1 MADLVTRI
9 IAEDKQFNDKIER
22 SKKTVK
28 GFSDE
33 AGKAGQSA
41 GGFDRKLTSL
51 AGGALTKLIGGFGA
65 AATAGAAFKK
75 IIDSSQTS
83 ADNFQYILGGAKTT
97 VDQFFKSI
105 STGDF
110 TNFVNG
116 LGDVYKRAKQAQAAL
131 DQLWNTQLS
140 FNLMGS
146 EAQFKLTS
154 ARADANDR
162 DLSPEVRRKALAD
175 WKDAIE
181 ELRGYSET
189 YREDILNTTKSIVQT
204 YNNLPAESFGFDDLM
219 EIFKLDLIDPSRR
232 DEIKQAIFDDYKA
245 YTDAVK
251 QAQKDATYTY
261 RKATTVA
268 GRTTY
273 NTSKGFK
280 QAQFDED
287 LRKLNEQYKNAILTQ
302 SLLEA
307 ATDDQ
312 LQDIATRL
320 QEYSNV
326 GRQIS
331 TMDLTYARM
340 KTRLESQIEKDE
352 KGDGGKKTEIIPTGS
367 ITELEKKIQ
376 EAKKALAN
384 ATTDDMRLA
393 ADTLIKEL
401 EAKKVILSV
410 QFKLTDTG
418 DIDTGTIDP
427 IRTASRGDAI
437 RSIDKLQDKR
447 AGLVEK
453 LSVTIDPASITKLN
467 SDIKGIDD
475 SISALKKNFNLEI
488 TLPETGAGEFKGITS
503 YSDIISN
510 MAEKNR
516 DAIDSFYAI
525 EDAIGGIGNALD
537 NEAGAWLRWGANVI
551 GSIGQAIPAIAALTT
566 AKSAEATANTASAAS
581 GAASSVASIP
591 YVGPV
596 MAVAA
601 VASIIAALANLP
613 KFAFGGVVPG
623 NSFSGDNMLARV
635 NSGEMILNSGQQ
647 ANLFKMLNGGSVS
660 GGTKKIELVL
670 SGKTARAVIDADNKW
685 WDRI

>member
-116 LGDVYKRAKQAQAAL
+116 LGDVYKRAKQAEMAL
-131 DQLWNTQLS
+131 DQLWNTQLA

-181 ELRGYSET
+181 EMRGYSET

-219 EIFKLDLIDPSRR
+219 EIFKLDLIDPSKR
-232 DEIKQAIFDDYKA
+232 DEVKAEIAAEYKA
-245 YTDAVK
+245 YTDAVAK
-251 QAQKDATYTY
+251 AQKDATYTY

-320 QEYSNV
+320 QEYSSV
-326 GRQIS
+326 GKQIS
-331 TMDLTYARM
+331 TMDLTYNRM

-352 KGDGGKKTEIIPTGS
+352 KGDRGKKTEIIPTGS

-376 EAKKALAN
+376 EARKSFMN
-384 ATTDDMRLA
+384 ATTDDARAA
-393 ADTLIKEL
+393 ADALVKDL
-401 EAKKVILSV
+401 EAKKAILEI
-410 QFKLTDTG
+410 QFKYTG
-418 DIDTGTIDP
+418 LEDVGL
-427 IRTASRGDAI
+427 G
-437 RSIDKLQDKR
+437 DKL
-447 AGLVEK
+447 ANA
-453 LSVTIDPASITKLN
+453 DPLAPLKNIGNVDMSGVVYAPDVKVF
-467 SDIKGIDD
+467 D
-475 SISALKKNFNLEI
+475 SWGDRINHVAN
-488 TLPETGAGEFKGITS
+488 
-503 YSDIISN
+503 
-510 MAEKNR
+510 KNR
-516 DAIDSFYAI
+516 DLIDTVYGVS
-525 EDAIGGIGNALD
+525 DAVAGMGNILGENGGQWAQ
-537 NEAGAWLRWGANVI
+537 WGANVL
-551 GSIGQAIPAIAALTT
+551 SAIGQGLPAIMALTE
-566 AKSAEATANTASAAS
+566 AKKAEATANTASAAS
-581 GAASSVASIP
+581 GAASSVAGIP
-591 YVGPV
+591 IAGPI

-601 VASIIAALANLP
+601 VASVLGALANLP
-613 KFAFGGVVPG
+613 KFAYGGIVG
-623 NSFSGDNMLARV
+623 GSSFSGDNMLARV
-635 NSGEMILNSGQQ
+635 NSGEMILNSAQQ
-647 ANLFKMLNGGSVS
+647 NRLFQIANGGGSS

>member
-28 GFSDE
+28 DFSSE

-51 AGGALTKLIGGFGA
+51 AGGTLTKLIGGFGA

-116 LGDVYKRAKQAQAAL
+116 LGDVYKRAKQAQMAL
-131 DQLWNTQLS
+131 DQLWNTQLA
-140 FNLMGS
+140 FNLMSS
-146 EAQFKLTS
+146 EEQFKLTS

-181 ELRGYSET
+181 EMRGYSET

-204 YNNLPAESFGFDDLM
+204 YNTLGAESFGFDDLM
-219 EIFKLDLIDPSRR
+219 ETFKLDLIDPARR

-287 LRKLNEQYKNAILTQ
+287 LKKLNEQYKSAILTQ

-320 QEYSNV
+320 QEYSSV
-326 GRQIS
+326 GKEIS
-331 TMDLTYARM
+331 TMDLTYNRM
-340 KTRLESQIEKDE
+340 KTRIESQIEKDI
-352 KGDGGKKTEIIPTGS
+352 KGDGKGGAEVKVDILPTGS
-367 ITELEKKIQ
+367 LSELEKKIQ
-376 EAKKALAN
+376 EARKSFMN
-384 ATTDDMRLA
+384 ATTDA
-393 ADTLIKEL
+393 ARASADALIKDL
-401 EAKKVILSV
+401 EAKKAILEV
-410 QFKLTDTG
+410 RFKYTG
-418 DIDTGTIDP
+418 MEDI
-427 IRTASRGDAI
+427 SLGDKYATTPGERDFSNVDMSGVVYAPDVKI
-437 RSIDKLQDKR
+437 F
-447 AGLVEK
+447 
-453 LSVTIDPASITKLN
+453 
-467 SDIKGIDD
+467 D
-475 SISALKKNFNLEI
+475 SWGDRISHVAN
-488 TLPETGAGEFKGITS
+488 
-503 YSDIISN
+503 
-510 MAEKNR
+510 KNR
-516 DAIDSFYAI
+516 DLMDTVYGVS
-525 EDAIGGIGNALD
+525 DAVAGMGNILGENGGQWAQ
-537 NEAGAWLRWGANVI
+537 WGANVL
-551 GSIGQAIPAIAALTT
+551 SAIGQGIPAIMALTE
-566 AKSAEATANTASAAS
+566 AKKAEATANTASAAS

-591 YVGPV
+591 YAGPV

-601 VASIIAALANLP
+601 IASIIAALANLP

-623 NSFSGDNMLARV
+623 NSFSGDKMLARV

-647 ANLFKMLNGGSVS
+647 ANLFKILNGGSKS
-660 GGTKKIELVL
+660 AGIGGNVKFEIE
-670 SGKTARAVIDADNKW
+670 GKTLVGILNNESIR
-685 WDRI
+685 RSRM